1 MSKFWGYT
9 FNENGERVNVNSMNV
24 LDYPPQHRYA
34 QKILIDAI
42 DTILEKD
49 PNAVIVVQ
57 GDHGL
62 HGNTQEDFTAAFG
75 EGAKAEE
82 LWNCVISAI
91 RVPEQYQNG
100 EEQFAASNPL
110 NMSRYLVNR
119 FVGKNYEYL
128 PANEPLAP

>member
-1 MSKFWGYT
+1 M
-9 FNENGERVNVNSMNV
+9 RPVA
-24 LDYPPQHRYA
+24 R
-34 QKILIDAI
+34 
-42 DTILEKD
+42 
-49 PNAVIVVQ
+49 
-57 GDHGL
+57 L

-75 EGAKAEE
+75 EEAKAEE

-128 PANEPLAP
+128 PANEPLAQ